1 MPATMKIK
9 SAYSSLPSAERK
21 VADFILE
28 DTSRASLMVISEI
41 AQASGVSVPSVTR
54 LAKKLGYD
62 GFLDFRVA
70 LAGSAAA
77 SASALETYGPI
88 RPADDDQMAVDK
100 LFAAA
105 SSSIM
110 ETLKSIDKDALIKLA
125 GKVNM
130 AKRVFLFGTNGSKNF
145 IDDCVYH
152 LAIMGYDAV
161 AATDPDV
168 ISMYYTRFTPED
180 VFIGISRSGRTK
192 LLIDALRAAK
202 NSGSYCAF
210 LSNYINSPASYMA
223 DAFFCTSRIDDVRN
237 ILGRESNLGM
247 MAFMY
252 ALSILLERNRPL

>member
-21 VADFILE
+21 VADYILE

-41 AQASGVSVPSVTR
+41 AQAAGVSVPSVTR

-77 SASALETYGPI
+77 SASALEVCGPI
-88 RPADDDQMAVDK
+88 HPLDDDQTAVEK
-100 LFAAA
+100 LFATA

-110 ETLKSIDKDALIKLA
+110 ETLKSIDKDALIRLA
-125 GKVNM
+125 GKING
-130 AKRVFLFGTNGSKNF
+130 AKRIFLFGTNGSRNF
-145 IDDCVYH
+145 IHDCVYY

-168 ISMYYTRFTPED
+168 ISMYYNRFTSED

-202 NSGSYCAF
+202 SSGSYCAF

-223 DAFFCTSRIDDVRN
+223 DTFFCTSRIDDVRN

-247 MAFMY
+247 MVLMY